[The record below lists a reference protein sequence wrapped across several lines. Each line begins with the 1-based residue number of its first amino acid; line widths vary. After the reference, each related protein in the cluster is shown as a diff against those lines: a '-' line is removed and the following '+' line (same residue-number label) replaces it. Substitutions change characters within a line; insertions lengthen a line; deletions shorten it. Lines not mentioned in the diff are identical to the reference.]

1 MLSFKYNCLYSFIG
15 NALFSFGLWLNV
27 SVIAKMAS
35 VEAVGDY
42 ALANAI
48 ISPLFG
54 LFSLNIRAA
63 VATDV
68 RGQFE
73 YREYFATR
81 IVTSFL
87 CAVVIGVIAVV
98 LERSY
103 EILATMIF
111 LTMAKCA
118 ESFCDIRS
126 ALSLKLNNMKPVA
139 ISLGLRGIVGVVS
152 LALGLLVSGSL
163 PIGIACLATSWIA
176 VYYFYDRQIAK
187 GQLDQEEMVPEYSSV
202 RKIIW
207 LCIPLGVLLLINL
220 SINNIPRYFVSS
232 WLDQKALGYF
242 AATTYFIFLGS
253 MFMNAVAL
261 PLHQSFSKCFES
273 DLQRFKLM
281 LVQGVGVALL
291 LGVCGVLMSV
301 YFGELILTLAY
312 TKEYAEYSY
321 LLTWTMVASVALYC
335 SVMLGTAITSTRK
348 FKSQM
353 LANLPVPVVTVL
365 FLFAMQG
372 TFTLVTAAQA
382 ILVAYCTKL
391 VVQSG
396 LLAYLLSQK
405 EKSSVRNSL
414 P

>member
-1 MLSFKYNCLYSFIG
+1 M
-15 NALFSFGLWLNV
+15 
-27 SVIAKMAS
+27 
-35 VEAVGDY
+35 GDY

-81 IVTSFL
+81 IVTSFF
-87 CAVVIGVIAVV
+87 CVIVVGFIAFF

-103 EILATMIF
+103 EIWATMIF
-111 LTMAKCA
+111 LTMAKFA

-139 ISLGLRGIVGVVS
+139 ISLGLRGIVGVLS
-152 LALGLLVSGSL
+152 LALGLLVSESL
-163 PIGIACLATSWIA
+163 PIGLACLATSWIA
-176 VYYFYDRQIAK
+176 IYYFYDRQIAK
-187 GQLDQEEMVPEYSSV
+187 TQLAQQEMAPEYSSV
-202 RKIIW
+202 KKIIW
-207 LCIPLGVLLLINL
+207 LCFPLGVLLLINL

-253 MFMNAVAL
+253 IFINAVAL
-261 PLHQSFSKCFES
+261 PLHQSFSKCY
-273 DLQRFKLM
+273 DNDIQRFKLM

-291 LGVCGVLMSV
+291 LGVCGVLISV
-301 YFGELILTLAY
+301 YFGEFILTLAY

-321 LLTWTMVASVALYC
+321 LLTWSMVASVALYC
-335 SVMLGTAITSTRK
+335 SVMMGTAITATRK

-353 LANLPVPVVTVL
+353 LVNLPVPVVTLL

-372 TFTLVTAAQA
+372 SFTLVTAAQA

-391 VVQSG
+391 VVQTG
-396 LLAYLLSQK
+396 LIAYLVFEK
-405 EKSSVRNSL
+405 ENNLVRKLL